1 MRYFSKMEEIEETE
15 ESFVN
20 KISDED
26 LYDIQTSIG
35 EMAED
40 YIKEFG
46 YKMMKVDFTE
56 EMTEEIAHILFQSF
70 LDSNT
75 CTEEDYEDIA
85 NLVEDNIHLLYD
97 YRGIP
102 ERSLSTAPETS
113 ESPIHICLIEQ
124 IQAFQSVKQPAQR
137 TQEWYDDRH
146 SIITASNIWKVFASD
161 AQYNSFV
168 YEKCQLTVAGSNTNG
183 SVNTSSSLHWGV
195 KYEPLTVMLYESRNQ
210 TRVGVF
216 GCIKHPVHNFI
227 GASPDGINVDETSA
241 LYGRMIEIKNIVN
254 REITGIPA
262 EAYWVQ
268 MQIQMEVCNLDGCD
282 FVETR
287 FKEYE
292 TEEAFFQDE
301 TNQRGVILH
310 FVMNDGTATQ
320 PIYYYMPLTYNLE
333 KEEIDR
339 WILETRNQS
348 RLKGEVLFQ
357 TIYWYLDEY
366 SCVYVPRNRVWFE
379 SALPKLKEVWATIQ
393 TERESGFEHRA
404 PKKRVVDETSAKSV
418 CLIKLDSTEFDT

>member
-1 MRYFSKMEEIEETE
+1 MENAFIDNLTPE
-15 ESFVN
+15 N
-20 KISDED
+20 
-26 LYDIQTSIG
+26 LYDIETTIG

-46 YKMMKVDFTE
+46 YKMLKPDFME
-56 EMTEEIAHILFQSF
+56 EMTEEIAHIMFQSF

-75 CTEEDYEDIA
+75 CNDEDYEEIA
-85 NLVEDNIHLLYD
+85 ILVEENIQLLYD
-97 YRGIP
+97 YLGIP
-102 ERSLSTAPETS
+102 ERSIAAY
-113 ESPIHICLIEQ
+113 ESLGPIDIHLYDKIRDL
-124 IQAFQSVKQPAQR
+124 QAVKQPAQR

-161 AQYNSFV
+161 AQYNSFI
-168 YEKCQLTVAGSNTNG
+168 YDKCQPTVASSSACGG
-183 SVNTSSSLHWGV
+183 GYVNTSSSLHWGV
-195 KYEPLTVMLYESRNQ
+195 KYEPLTVMLYEYRNK
-210 TRVGVF
+210 TRVGAF
-216 GCIKHPVHNFI
+216 GCIKHPVHTFI

-268 MQIQMEVCNLDGCD
+268 MQIQMEVCDLDGCD

-287 FKEYE
+287 FKEYD

-301 TNQRGVILH
+301 MNQRGVILH
-310 FVMNDGTATQ
+310 FIMNDGTTTN
-320 PIYYYMPLTYNLE
+320 PIYYYMPLTLELE
-333 KEEIDR
+333 KDKIQD
-339 WILETRNQS
+339 WIAQMRIES

-357 TIYWYLDEY
+357 TLYWYLDEF

-379 SALPKLKEVWATIQ
+379 SALPKLIDAWATIQ
-393 TERESGFEHRA
+393 RERETGFEHRA
-404 PKKRVVDETSAKSV
+404 PKKRIVDESPSKSV
-418 CLIKLDSTEFDT
+418 CLIKLDSSDFDSL

>member
-1 MRYFSKMEEIEETE
+1 
-15 ESFVN
+15 
-20 KISDED
+20 
-26 LYDIQTSIG
+26 
-35 EMAED
+35 
-40 YIKEFG
+40 
-46 YKMMKVDFTE
+46 
-56 EMTEEIAHILFQSF
+56 MTEEITHILFQSF

-85 NLVEDNIHLLYD
+85 NLVEDNIRLLYD

-113 ESPIHICLIEQ
+113 ESVTNICLIEQ
-124 IQAFQSVKQPAQR
+124 IQALQSVKQPAQR

-161 AQYNSFV
+161 AQYNSFI

-183 SVNTSSSLHWGV
+183 SVNTTSSLHWGV

-210 TRVGVF
+210 TRVGAF
-216 GCIKHPVHNFI
+216 GCIKHPVHGFI

-333 KEEIDR
+333 KEEIER
-339 WILETRNQS
+339 WIMETRNQS

-393 TERESGFEHRA
+393 TERETGFEHRA
-404 PKKRVVDETSAKSV
+404 PKKRVIDETPAKSV